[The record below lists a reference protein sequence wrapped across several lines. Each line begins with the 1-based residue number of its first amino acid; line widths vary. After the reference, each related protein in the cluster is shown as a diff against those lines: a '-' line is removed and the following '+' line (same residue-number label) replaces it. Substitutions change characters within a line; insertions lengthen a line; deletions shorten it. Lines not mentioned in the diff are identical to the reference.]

1 MYYCRPVDDYEDV
14 MGDTALI
21 DGEQLSEYEEDNDS
35 DSDLDEHI

>member
-1 MYYCRPVDDYEDV
+1 

-35 DSDLDEHI
+35 DIDLDEHI

>member
-1 MYYCRPVDDYEDV
+1 